1 MHKILIHTIMD
12 IRKVIADTCDQ
23 VAKGIRDAENLIKKH
38 SYICMEGE
46 AEIDITIT
54 DARVNGTEGTFPTV
68 SVRGIKMRGIPGC
81 GLAFAGDVD
90 KV

>member
-1 MHKILIHTIMD
+1 MD

-23 VAKGIRDAENLIKKH
+23 VAKGIRDANDRIKKH
-38 SYICMEGE
+38 SYIRMEGE

-54 DARVNGTEGTFPTV
+54 DAKVDGTDGVFPTV
-68 SVRGIKMRGIPGC
+68 SVRGIRMSGVPGC
-81 GLAFAGDVD
+81 GLTFASDVD